1 MAFTGKTSPGS
12 RVYVLFAMKCKRL
25 RKKDIIEQVNISRAS
40 LYQILKQKKD
50 AKRKKVRASED
61 TVFGRPRKLRPR
73 EERMLLR
80 KIHPLRKAE
89 EQFTVKRLIREAGI
103 NSTNVSCRTIQRFLC
118 SKLRLQK
125 PTRETK
131 RTLNRT
137 GYCQA
142 IKVRTGDETRTY

>member
-1 MAFTGKTSPGS
+1 M
-12 RVYVLFAMKCKRL
+12 
-25 RKKDIIEQVNISRAS
+25 
-40 LYQILKQKKD
+40 
-50 AKRKKVRASED
+50 RASED

-89 EQFTVKRLIREAGI
+89 GQFTVKRLMREAGI
-103 NSTNVSCRTIQRFLC
+103 NSTNVSCRTVQRFLR
-118 SKLRLQK
+118 SKGYKL

-137 GYCQA
+137 RYCQA
-142 IKVRTGDETRTY
+142 IKVGTGDETRTY